1 MCLKSYFKNY
11 FYDLMFH
18 QNNPISTQWGYYEI
32 LKQLPDNISIL
43 DIGVGEGIYF
53 TNPLVVNLIKEKN
66 IKIHGIDID
75 AMSIIICNQRV
86 IKNNLQS
93 HVKVELKDLFHIHTK
108 YDYVLFMES
117 FPVIPNHL
125 FTKFISHSKKI
136 CNNDIL
142 LYHNLIN
149 NDEYTELF
157 AFFKSTILY
166 YITLNDFGKLT
177 TVNMMNDILTKKC
190 DIFSDKISM
199 NVLLKCK
206 YKDMFSLFNLIP
218 YFRDCEIKQYIITI
232 SK

>member
-1 MCLKSYFKNY
+1 MCLKGYFKNY

-66 IKIHGIDID
+66 IKINGIDID

-108 YDYVLFMES
+108 YDYILFMES

>member
-1 MCLKSYFKNY
+1 
-11 FYDLMFH
+11 
-18 QNNPISTQWGYYEI
+18 
-32 LKQLPDNISIL
+32 
-43 DIGVGEGIYF
+43 
-53 TNPLVVNLIKEKN
+53 
-66 IKIHGIDID
+66 
-75 AMSIIICNQRV
+75 MSIIICNQRV

-218 YFRDCEIKQYIITI
+218 YFRDCEIKQYLITI

>member
-1 MCLKSYFKNY
+1 MYILILY
-11 FYDLMFH
+11 FYINYNFR
-18 QNNPISTQWGYYEI
+18 SY
-32 LKQLPDNISIL
+32 SSS
-43 DIGVGEGIYF
+43 
-53 TNPLVVNLIKEKN
+53 VV
-66 IKIHGIDID
+66 D
-75 AMSIIICNQRV
+75 S
-86 IKNNLQS
+86 S
-93 HVKVELKDLFHIHTK
+93 
-108 YDYVLFMES
+108 ES
-117 FPVIPNHL
+117 LSLSSSIPNHL

-206 YKDMFSLFNLIP
+206 YKDMFSVTLTFLNI
-218 YFRDCEIKQYIITI
+218 YQRINDEW
-232 SK
+232 S